1 MAGTHAINPES
12 SAPTGVQIGPYIHA
26 GTPHLP
32 QSRPVAH
39 TKERCKGC
47 GLWVRKDGACEL
59 CDKSTVR
66 AQAELAQSLP
76 QRRSAGP
83 SMLRRHAME
92 KCSSCGLWKAKTRGC
107 DHCMQLETT
116 KQAARGIMRKSLS
129 AALRSGRSFSIA
141 GTHAINPESSAPTG
155 VQIGPY
161 IHAGTPHLPQSRPV
175 AHTKERCKGCGLW
188 VPKDGACELCD
199 KSTVRAQA
207 ESQLKRRPLLRPHSA
222 SGMTLGSPLRNAVET
237 HTWRVMERSALKQW
251 STMSMTLPVGGPGA
265 KGVMMR

>member
-1 MAGTHAINPES
+1 MLHTNVRCTSCGCWKDRRSDCEHCSKRPNRLQAAGAQLRRAASADLKSGRSFSMAGTHAINPES

-47 GLWVRKDGACEL
+47 GLWVR
-59 CDKSTVR
+59 
-66 AQAELAQSLP
+66 
-76 QRRSAGP
+76 
-83 SMLRRHAME
+83 
-92 KCSSCGLWKAKTRGC
+92 
-107 DHCMQLETT
+107 
-116 KQAARGIMRKSLS
+116 
-129 AALRSGRSFSIA
+129 
-141 GTHAINPESSAPTG
+141 
-155 VQIGPY
+155 
-161 IHAGTPHLPQSRPV
+161 
-175 AHTKERCKGCGLW
+175 
-188 VPKDGACELCD
+188 KDGACELCD